1 MIFLIVNRHTNPNDY
16 LRFAVRI
23 KCDQYA
29 VADHLVLFRVRI
41 SITIFAYVHTQNTLL
56 YLQLF
61 SGVILS

>member
-29 VADHLVLFRVRI
+29 VADHLLLFRVTI
-41 SITIFAYVHTQNTLL
+41 SITIFAYVH
-56 YLQLF
+56 
-61 SGVILS
+61 I